1 MGRRSNDDISVSRLN
16 DDISSFSSTVN
27 PALPPAAVLPLG
39 YSPSVLDFED
49 GIHWIGTDVFVDS
62 RRGRERGIVSHAHA
76 DHVGRHRRWIA
87 SPATAA
93 LCAKRWGA
101 MDLEVHAFHQPWT
114 EEGATVTLLPAGHI
128 LGSSMVLVERGG
140 TRVLYS
146 GDFRLKS
153 SATAERCVPVAA
165 DVLVMEC
172 TFGDPRFRFPDRLE
186 VLDQLCDFVEQTLAS
201 ETVPILYAYALG
213 KAQEIAG
220 LLEARGVPVWLHE
233 RAWDLLGVYREFGH
247 AFAGCRRYELEAPI
261 NGVLIL
267 PPGSATRPLVRSIRR
282 RRTAAI
288 TGWAL
293 DRWRLPACDAAF
305 PISDHADFDEQ
316 WFADSVVQRWR
327 DGEALIPGGWL
338 GKPGPRTT

>member
-1 MGRRSNDDISVSRLN
+1 
-16 DDISSFSSTVN
+16 
-27 PALPPAAVLPLG
+27 
-39 YSPSVLDFED
+39 VLDFED